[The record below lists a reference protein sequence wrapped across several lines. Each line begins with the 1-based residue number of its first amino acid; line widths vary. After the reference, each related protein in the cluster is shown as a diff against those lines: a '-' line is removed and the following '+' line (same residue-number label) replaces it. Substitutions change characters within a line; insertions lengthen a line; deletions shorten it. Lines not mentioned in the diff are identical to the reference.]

1 MKHTLAKTLRSEQNT
16 TPEIRAFIYQQL
28 TDLEGLLPQNS
39 NVSIVVEDPAILK
52 KSKKA
57 QEKKVM
63 IQLETEAG
71 NFVVESEHLDVY
83 KAIQAAKE
91 NLRSQLSVLQ
101 AFTNGEDRDEKINNI
116 IEHKYLH

>member
-1 MKHTLAKTLRSEQNT
+1 MKHTFNSQESTS
-16 TPEIRAFIYQQL
+16 PEIRAFIYQQL

-39 NVSIVVEDPAILK
+39 NVSIIVEDPAIIK
-52 KSKKA
+52 KTKKA
-57 QEKKVM
+57 QKKKVM

-71 NFVVESEHLDVY
+71 NLVVESEHLDVY

-101 AFTNGEDRDEKINNI
+101 AFTGGMEDRDEKINDI

>member
-1 MKHTLAKTLRSEQNT
+1 MKHTLNSQQNT

-39 NVSIVVEDPAILK
+39 NVSIVVEDPAVLK
-52 KSKKA
+52 KTKKA
-57 QEKKVM
+57 QKKKVM
-63 IQLETEAG
+63 IQLETEVG
-71 NFVVESEHLDVY
+71 NLVVESEHMDVY

-91 NLRSQLSVLQ
+91 NLRAQLSVLQ
-101 AFTNGEDRDEKINNI
+101 TFTSGEDRDEKINDI